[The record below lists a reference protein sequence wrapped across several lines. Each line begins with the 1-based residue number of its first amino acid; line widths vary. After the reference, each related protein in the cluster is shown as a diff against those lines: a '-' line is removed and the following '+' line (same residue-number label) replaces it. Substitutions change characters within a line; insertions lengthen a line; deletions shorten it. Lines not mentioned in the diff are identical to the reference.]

1 MRFFN
6 AGSVSALLFL
16 VGSTAQAQWFDSLI
30 NPDVEVALTHPPAL
44 GLKVQRVAFAPV
56 ATPAAD
62 ELVSACI
69 EDLTATGQVE
79 VLDRSNIEKVLKE
92 QKFTNSG
99 LVDESSAVEL
109 GRLLGSPVLLMVSVH
124 NLKVT
129 RIPNRSTK
137 AEWKDSKGKVH
148 PAVTTYTAKTQV
160 DYSAS
165 IQAVD
170 LASGRVYSQQR
181 IAVAPSRE
189 QSSETV
195 QPEYPSETEV
205 RELALDQA
213 RTQVHRLLLP
223 WTETRKLIF
232 YDDQD
237 YGMKDAYKR
246 LKLKDIMGALA
257 KSREALAQAKGDAKV
272 RAKYLGRTNYN
283 VGICH
288 FILGDYTSA
297 LPFLRAARETDAG
310 HKIFREAAEECERA
324 IKLSEEMARVTTRSA
339 ALPAS
344 TAPPAAQPASQP
356 KAAGTIEER
365 LERLE
370 SLRKKGLISQAE
382 YDKRRAEI
390 LAEL

>member
-1 MRFFN
+1 MRFPTVCLAVAILL
-6 AGSVSALLFL
+6 AGAA
-16 VGSTAQAQWFDSLI
+16 GAQAQWFESLV
-30 NPDVEVALTHPPAL
+30 NPDVEVSLLHPPSL
-44 GLKVQRVAFAPV
+44 GLKVQRIAFAPV

-69 EDLTATGQVE
+69 EDLTASGQVE

-92 QKFTNSG
+92 QKLTHSG

-129 RIPNRSTK
+129 RIPSRSTK
-137 AEWKDSKGKVH
+137 AEWKDGQGKVH
-148 PAVTTYTAKTQV
+148 PAVTTYTTKTQV

-189 QSSETV
+189 RSAEGS

-205 RELALDQA
+205 REVAIDQA
-213 RTQVHRLLLP
+213 RTQVHRMLLP

-246 LKLKDIMGALA
+246 LKLKDTLGALA
-257 KSREALAQAKGDAKV
+257 RSREALAQAKADAKV
-272 RAKYLGRTNYN
+272 RSKYLGRTNYN

-288 FILGDYTSA
+288 FILGDYASA
-297 LPFLRAARETDAG
+297 LPYLRAARETDAG
-310 HKIFREAAEECERA
+310 HKLFREAAEECERA
-324 IKLSEEMARVTTRSA
+324 IQLGEEMARVADRSA

-344 TAPPAAQPASQP
+344 QSVAPQP
-356 KAAGTIEER
+356 KAGGTVEER

-370 SLRKKGLISQAE
+370 SLRKKGLISQGE